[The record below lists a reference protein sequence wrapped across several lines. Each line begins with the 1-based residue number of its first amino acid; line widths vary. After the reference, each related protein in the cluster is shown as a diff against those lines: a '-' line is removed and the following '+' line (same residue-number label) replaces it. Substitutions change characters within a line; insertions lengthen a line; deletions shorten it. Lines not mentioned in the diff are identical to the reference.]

1 MSDNVAAWMSD
12 KEDIFPMAGELTE
25 EDIRNMSPEQLRQL
39 QKQQCI
45 FCAIIAKRVQARIVY
60 EDEQVMGV
68 LDINPANPG
77 HVLLMPKEH
86 YSVSPQMPDELFSH
100 MGMIAKGLS
109 KAMLRALGAQGTT
122 ILAANGVAAGQ
133 RASHFMMHVI
143 PRREGDNVGIM
154 PQQGQ
159 LSEEHLRQFQ
169 DKLRP
174 MVQKAMGVPETK
186 TESAKEQTTER
197 TAATEKPAEK
207 APASPPAPSKPD
219 AAQPQREQE
228 RAQPQRKNDAPSHP
242 AHKPDAPPRQ
252 SDAPPSPRQHDA
264 PPSPRKQDSG
274 SNLDDITALLL
285 GRGQ

>member
-1 MSDNVAAWMSD
+1 
-12 KEDIFPMAGELTE
+12 MAGELTE

-86 YSVSPQMPDELFSH
+86 YSVSPQMPDDLFAH

-122 ILAANGVAAGQ
+122 VLAANGVAAGQ

-159 LSEEHLRQFQ
+159 MGEEQLRQFQ
-169 DKLRP
+169 DTLRP
-174 MVQKAMGVPETK
+174 MVQKAMGVPETR
-186 TESAKEQTTER
+186 TEGAKEKSPTEEK
-197 TAATEKPAEK
+197 AQTEKTPTEKSSTPPAPAKSDLAPQQRAPEHQQRQRDAPPAEK
-207 APASPPAPSKPD
+207 REPAK
-219 AAQPQREQE
+219 Q
-228 RAQPQRKNDAPSHP
+228 
-242 AHKPDAPPRQ
+242 PDAPPRQ
-252 SDAPPSPRQHDA
+252 HDNPSRQPDAP
-264 PPSPRKQDSG
+264 RKPESG
-274 SNLDDITALLL
+274 SNLDDITTLLL

>member
-1 MSDNVAAWMSD
+1 M
-12 KEDIFPMAGELTE
+12 PGQELTE

-45 FCAIIAKRVQARIVY
+45 FCAIVAKRVQARIVY
-60 EDEQVMGV
+60 EDAQVMGV

-86 YSVSPQMPDELFSH
+86 YSVSPQMPDELFAH

-143 PRREGDNVGIM
+143 PRREGDGVGIM

-159 LSEEHLRQFQ
+159 LSEEHLRQLQ

-174 MVQKAMGVPETK
+174 VVQKAMGVPETR
-186 TESAKEQTTER
+186 TEAPKERTTEKAAEKQGENA
-197 TAATEKPAEK
+197 TAQSPAPAKTDAAPQQRAPEHQQRPREPPAE
-207 APASPPAPSKPD
+207 
-219 AAQPQREQE
+219 QREHAKQ
-228 RAQPQRKNDAPSHP
+228 
-242 AHKPDAPPRQ
+242 PDAPPRQ
-252 SDAPPSPRQHDA
+252 HDSPQPS
-264 PPSPRKQDSG
+264 RKQDSG

>member
-1 MSDNVAAWMSD
+1 
-12 KEDIFPMAGELTE
+12 MAGELTE

-86 YSVSPQMPDELFSH
+86 YSVSPQMPDELFAH
-100 MGMIAKGLS
+100 IGMIAKGLS

-122 ILAANGVAAGQ
+122 VLAANGVAAGQ

-159 LSEEHLRQFQ
+159 MGEEQLRQFQ

-174 MVQKAMGVPETK
+174 MVQKAMGVPETL
-186 TESAKEQTTER
+186 TETPKEQLNTEK
-197 TAATEKPAEK
+197 AATMEKPVEKAPPAPAKSDPVPQQRAPEPQQRQRDAPPAEK
-207 APASPPAPSKPD
+207 
-219 AAQPQREQE
+219 REPVKQ
-228 RAQPQRKNDAPSHP
+228 
-242 AHKPDAPPRQ
+242 PDAPPRQ
-252 SDAPPSPRQHDA
+252 PDAPQ
-264 PPSPRKQDSG
+264 SPRKDSG
-274 SNLDDITALLL
+274 SNLDDITTLLL